1 MIRRSWFWTTILVL
15 LGLSVALN
23 VFMVGYAVRGV
34 REGAARTLIENA
46 AGIYSPEVRQEFRVV
61 MRENR
66 PRTFTALR
74 DLRTARADLANAV
87 KTSPS
92 DEAAV
97 RAAMKNVRDATTNL
111 QAMMQ
116 DYLMTAL
123 KRTTAKPAS

>member
-34 REGAARTLIENA
+34 REEAARTLIENA

-66 PRTFTALR
+66 LRTFTALR